1 MISKT
6 LRTYL
11 NEKYGITDITD
22 NILVLDNIGRK
33 RGCLMRGNEVDYDK
47 VYTII
52 INDLKE
58 GKIGK
63 ITFDR

>member
-1 MISKT
+1 MK
-6 LRTYL
+6 
-11 NEKYGITDITD
+11 EKYGIENIDDITE
-22 NILVLDNIGRK
+22 VLEIIGRK
-33 RGCLMRGNEVDYDK
+33 RGCLMKGNIVDYEK